1 MNVQDLDHLNMG
13 GAILIELGNEVHFE
27 IEKLDRRFKS
37 ILIGMKPGE
46 YLIFE
51 LPRDALSGNIKSIFF
66 SGNIIIVRYLYDGT
80 VFGFQSKI
88 IDDLSAPRKLLFIEH
103 PKIIA
108 RYELRS
114 KKRIDCFLP
123 AKIEIMDKEKQ
134 GVLTDISEK
143 GCRYQIKTLKSE
155 QLPSVQIDEK
165 LILKFQF
172 AGVEGEQP
180 VSGKIKNIKKDERE
194 MVLGIEFH
202 EISPEVQ
209 NMINQYI
216 SNIEEPL

>member
-1 MNVQDLDHLNMG
+1 MNVQNLDHLNMG

-27 IEKLDRRFKS
+27 IEQIDRRFKS

-51 LPRDALSGNIKSIFF
+51 LPRDAFSGNNKSIFF
-66 SGNIIIVRYLYDGT
+66 SGNSIIVRYLHDGT

-88 IDDLSAPRKLLFIEH
+88 IDALSAPRKLLFIEH

-114 KKRIDCFLP
+114 KKRVDCFLP

-134 GVLTDISEK
+134 GVLTNISEK
-143 GCRYQIKTLKSE
+143 GCRYQIKALKSE
-155 QLPSVQIDEK
+155 QLPSVQIDEN
-165 LILKFQF
+165 LTLKFQF
-172 AGVEGEQP
+172 AGVEGEKP